1 MIFLDAN
8 VLVYSVDPAD
18 AVRRTIATDVIR
30 RASGRA
36 MIVEQALFEFAHVA
50 IRKLGMARDQA
61 AATVRSL
68 AQNFKIVLPPHD
80 IVDRTLDV
88 MLAHKIAIWDA
99 RLLAVCSTVG
109 TVTLLSEDLQDGR
122 NYGTVTVVNPFEA
135 VNATILS
142 RILPP

>member
-1 MIFLDAN
+1 
-8 VLVYSVDPAD
+8 
-18 AVRRTIATDVIR
+18 
-30 RASGRA
+30 